1 MDGLDGAFVDRQF
14 IAELVFH
21 IGYDLREGVLNDFF
35 RLDQLIPED
44 QLTVAQAVANARIDL
59 VRCAIME
66 RRYCQADFFRDLG
79 ITGAGLII
87 AVLELTGSIL
97 QALNRLELNLP
108 GLLKGEY
115 HFQ

>member
-14 IAELVFH
+14 FAELVFH
-21 IGYDLREGVLNDFF
+21 IGYDLLEGVLNDFF
-35 RLDQLIPED
+35 WLDEFIPED

-87 AVLELTGSIL
+87 GCFLDAATLGTTLVQSRRSWSPES
-97 QALNRLELNLP
+97 
-108 GLLKGEY
+108 
-115 HFQ
+115 F